1 MWSITTHQILL
12 IIYHFGFMLRNGG
25 ILPKSHLTLL
35 FILIFSVS
43 EELKCLN
50 KKTNK
55 QTKTKTNKQKKKHK
69 QFCPKV

>member
-12 IIYHFGFMLRNGG
+12 ILYHFGFMLRNGG

-43 EELKCLN
+43 EERLN

-69 QFCPKV
+69 KFCPKV